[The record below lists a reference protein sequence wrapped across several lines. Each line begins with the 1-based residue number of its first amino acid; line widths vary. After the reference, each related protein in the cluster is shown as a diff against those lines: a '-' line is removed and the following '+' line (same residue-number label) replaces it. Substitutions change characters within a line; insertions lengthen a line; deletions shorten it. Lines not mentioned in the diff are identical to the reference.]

1 MRTDL
6 SLSPKQLTLEEVR
19 QTLPEL
25 RGLLLQHNA
34 QAAYLFGSVLDNG
47 RSRLSDL
54 DIAVLPPPDLADWFT
69 YYNDLHADLCRF
81 FQADNV
87 DLVLLDQAPLP
98 LQARVV
104 LEGQLI
110 LQSGDYADHFSERVL
125 ARYNDTAAWRQENWQ
140 HTRQLVRHGV
150 TSEVNMIDQ
159 SRVERFVHLIR
170 DAVHELK
177 ELNLTEVGLETY
189 QADKQKRALSE
200 HYLRLAI
207 EATLDLS
214 RHIIVKTGLGVPQE
228 YREVGKILREQGVVP
243 PELGREL
250 ETMAGMRN
258 VLVHL
263 YWNIDHTLLYQS
275 ITTRLDVFEETLKHL
290 FRYLDS
296 RKS

>member
-1 MRTDL
+1 M
-6 SLSPKQLTLEEVR
+6 SPKQLTLAEV
-19 QTLPEL
+19 QETLPEL
-25 RGLLLQHNA
+25 RALLLQHNVH
-34 QAAYLFGSVLDNG
+34 AAYLFGSILDNG

-54 DIAVLPPPDLADWFT
+54 DVAVLPPPDLADWFI
-69 YYNDLHADLCRF
+69 YYNDLHAELCRF
-81 FQADNV
+81 FQSDNV
-87 DLVLLDQAPLP
+87 DLVLLDQAPLA
-98 LQARVV
+98 LQARVL

-110 LQSGDYADHFSERVL
+110 IQGGDYAEHFSERIL
-125 ARYNDTAAWRQENWQ
+125 ARYVDTAGWRQENWQ
-140 HTRQLVRHGV
+140 HTQQLVRHGI

-170 DAVHELK
+170 DAVRELK
-177 ELNLTEVGLETY
+177 EPNLAEVGLETY
-189 QADKQKRALSE
+189 QADKQTRALSE

-250 ETMAGMRN
+250 ELMAGMRN

-263 YWNIDHTLLYQS
+263 YWDIDYTLLYQA
-275 ITTRLDVFEETLKHL
+275 ITTKLDVFEETLKHL
-290 FRYLDS
+290 FRHLDEE
-296 RKS
+296 

>member
-6 SLSPKQLTLEEVR
+6 TLSPKQLTLDEV
-19 QTLPEL
+19 QETLPEL
-25 RGLLLQHNA
+25 RGLLQQHNA

-54 DIAVLPPPDLADWFT
+54 DIAVLPPPGLADWFT
-69 YYNDLHADLCRF
+69 YYNELHADLCHF
-81 FQADNV
+81 FRADNV

-110 LQSGDYADHFSERVL
+110 LQSGTYAKEFEERVL
-125 ARYNDTAAWRQENWQ
+125 ARYVDTAGWRQENWQ
-140 HTRQLVRHGV
+140 HTRQLAHRGV

-170 DAVHELK
+170 DAVRELK
-177 ELNLTEVGLETY
+177 ELNLAEVGLETY
-189 QADKQKRALSE
+189 QADKQMRALSE

-228 YREVGKILREQGVVP
+228 YREVGKILREKGVVP

-250 ETMAGMRN
+250 ELMAGMRN

-263 YWNIDHTLLYQS
+263 YWDIDYALLYQAT
-275 ITTRLDVFEETLKHL
+275 TTRLNVFEETLKHL
-290 FRYLDS
+290 FRYLD
-296 RKS
+296 